1 MKRTRQANQLPDFD
15 WSAGTSPFAWIV
27 RTAPMVREARQAIA
41 GQERRE
47 IDYAK
52 QEESRPADRTQAG

>member
-1 MKRTRQANQLPDFD
+1 MNHKRPPLHECPP
-15 WSAGTSPFAWIV
+15 GTNPFAWIV